1 MYRLSIPQPKP
12 LETALQSVEQI
23 YRYADMMMNHVISPV
38 TLLDIPYPIYVL
50 RNIANSEKTSFDG
63 LQTIVALMQDVAY
76 IACNAVTSAGNT
88 GTVYRTSGCMFNSSE
103 TKDLHLMIA
112 ELNRRAN
119 SHKDILP
126 RLQDLQEDSMDSYNH
141 LTKRKLLLA
150 SQEKKLALMEKDHT
164 SYEVASKKWLNYKMK
179 VESASFAHNKNTT
192 HFQELLYRERRLR
205 LDMEELQQELRQL
218 LREKIEIRLRKS
230 LDNMATTI
238 ELVDLECSNIRFQIV
253 KSRISTI
260 DVRDIAESLIPKCS
274 MEYEYP
280 NIQEIIKATGF
291 SEPLPTS
298 HMVYLSRHQKD
309 KTGDKE
315 LLMATPECNDI
326 KANGDL
332 DRNTN
337 NGCYLKVVGTKPA
350 QGPEFLKL
358 KRDHTFKQKL
368 TVMNGE
374 VAFGWARKGRFGQ
387 KKWGFYDSQLV
398 TRVV

>member
-1 MYRLSIPQPKP
+1 MYRLYIPQAKP

-50 RNIANSEKTSFDG
+50 RNIANAEKTSFDG
-63 LQTIVALMQDVAY
+63 LQNIVTLMQDVAY
-76 IACNAVTSAGNT
+76 IACNAVTSAGTT
-88 GTVYRTSGCMFNSSE
+88 GTVYRTSGCMFSSSE

-112 ELNRRAN
+112 ELNRRAH

-126 RLQDLQEDSMDSYNH
+126 RLQDMQEKSLDSYNH
-141 LTKRKLLLA
+141 LTKRKVLLT
-150 SQEKKLALMEKDHT
+150 SQEKKLSLMEKDQT
-164 SYEVASKKWLNYKMK
+164 SYEDASRKWLSYKMK
-179 VESASFAHNKNTT
+179 VESASFAHNNNTS
-192 HFQELLYRERRLR
+192 HLQELLYRERRLR
-205 LDMEELQQELRQL
+205 LDMEELEQELRQL
-218 LREKIEIRLRKS
+218 LREKIEIRLRRS
-230 LDNMATTI
+230 LDKMATTI
-238 ELVDLECSNIRFQIV
+238 ELVDLDCSNFRFQIV

-280 NIQEIIKATGF
+280 NIPEIIEATGF
-291 SEPLPTS
+291 SEPLPTG
-298 HMVYLSRHQKD
+298 HIVYLSRHQKD
-309 KTGDKE
+309 KMGDRE
-315 LLMATPECNDI
+315 LLVPTSGCNDI
-326 KANGDL
+326 RTNGDL

-337 NGCYLKVVGTKPA
+337 NGCYLKVVGTKTA